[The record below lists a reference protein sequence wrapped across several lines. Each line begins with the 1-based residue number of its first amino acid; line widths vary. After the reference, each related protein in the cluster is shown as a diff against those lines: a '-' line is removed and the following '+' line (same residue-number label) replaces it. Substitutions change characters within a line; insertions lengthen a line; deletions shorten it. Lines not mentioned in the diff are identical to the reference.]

1 VTLICLSLFSSH
13 KFCQKQLFYWFCGEN
28 TQLYFHGFHVYQC
41 SSTLVGIV
49 LYLALICHFLAK
61 KDNVRLWKKKIVK
74 KKKMMGENLW
84 WSNTIRVSGFIHRH
98 LIYIYDQSLEGNIGN
113 CKLKR
118 TGMVVHLLIMYL
130 HSPMTLTVFL
140 TSFPLSRCISVLSHQ
155 WLVSPSWFHS
165 SYLPQIHY
173 HHSPSL
179 LSLFSFDYFILYTL
193 WSIFF

>member
-1 VTLICLSLFSSH
+1 MSKATFLLILWRKHSIIFPWFSCLSMFIYSGRNCIVFGFDLSFSG
-13 KFCQKQLFYWFCGEN
+13 QKR
-28 TQLYFHGFHVYQC
+28 QC
-41 SSTLVGIV
+41 KAMKEKNS
-49 LYLALICHFLAK
+49 
-61 KDNVRLWKKKIVK
+61 K